1 MSELVNCGR
10 LVDWL
15 IGCWIC
21 WLGLKVRV
29 RVIVMRRFG
38 LGVKV
43 RIKLKVRV
51 RVIGRVVVGL
61 VLWLGSEFGA
71 HGYAQ
76 VRVMVPLPIALTDG
90 YDFR

>member
-1 MSELVNCGR
+1 MG
-10 LVDWL
+10 
-15 IGCWIC
+15 
-21 WLGLKVRV
+21 
-29 RVIVMRRFG
+29 F
-38 LGVKV
+38 KV